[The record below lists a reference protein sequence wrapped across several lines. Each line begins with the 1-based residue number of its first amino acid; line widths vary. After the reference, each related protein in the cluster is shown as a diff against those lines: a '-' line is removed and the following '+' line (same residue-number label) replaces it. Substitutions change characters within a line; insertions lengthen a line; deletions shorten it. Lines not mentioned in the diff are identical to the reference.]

1 MLTYTDGIKSGEAD
15 ISEFINDDINIGDLV
30 IGADKNKCY
39 GLLDS
44 YLDEIKIFD
53 SVKSSYEIE
62 RLYEEF
68 KIQSVICYYQYLL
81 IIM

>member
-44 YLDEIKIFD
+44 YLDEIKI
-53 SVKSSYEIE
+53 
-62 RLYEEF
+62 L
-68 KIQSVICYYQYLL
+68 IQLNQV
-81 IIM
+81 MR